1 MRKRITII
9 GIILFVVIFLTGCDV
24 KNINIY
30 HTHSLTKHEAL
41 NATCTEDGHIE
52 YYKCSICG
60 GIFENAEGT
69 IQIIDD
75 SYKIKALGHQYDDN
89 NSSCQVSECGLEEP
103 IIEESIYTYNITSDL
118 GTYDETT
125 KTWIIPEDGNLTVN
139 VKAEGLKAKAINDD
153 NTSNA
158 GIILGPYLFRLNE
171 SYFVNDNEVELTF
184 PKETLQQYLKTYSSV
199 PISFTIDLNLGND
212 FTGYFFN
219 LIVSHNEYVIKNVY
233 YNLEDHRYEANTNK
247 LILNPDKP
255 LILTIEGE
263 NLSSVDPNNVIIAT
277 TEIVEKANN
286 FDLEITDNKITLTM
300 SYEETIY
307 CRLDWVLF
315 FSLNY
320 GATYQEIHVLVE
332 IEEELEDVVVESM
345 EIDTTSPNYH
355 EPNKLMFVN
364 DENPVVITL
373 KGDFRVLSKNIYKHP
388 IKFMFNDMYLSF
400 EDLQLTYTDTELVI
414 IVTADLIRK
423 TGYTSGRIVYQIDG
437 PYQVLELG
445 LIVE

>member
-1 MRKRITII
+1 MKKRIIII
-9 GIILFVVIFLTGCDV
+9 GTILFISIFLTGC
-24 KNINIY
+24 NIWNTDFY
-30 HTHSLTKHEAL
+30 HIHSLTRYEAL

-52 YYKCSICG
+52 YYKCSICE
-60 GIFENAEGT
+60 GIFENAEAT

-75 SYKIKALGHQYDDN
+75 SYIIKALGHQFEDSN
-89 NSSCQVSECGLEEP
+89 NICQIAECGLEGP
-103 IIEESIYTYNITSDL
+103 VSEESIYTYNITSDL
-118 GTYDETT
+118 GTYDEET
-125 KTWIIPEDGNLTVN
+125 KTWVIPEDGSLTVN
-139 VKAEGLKAKAINDD
+139 VKAEGLKAKAIKDENP
-153 NTSNA
+153 SNA
-158 GIILGPYLFRLNE
+158 AIILGPYLFRLNE
-171 SYFVNDNEVELTF
+171 RYFVNDNEVELTF

-199 PISFTIDLNLGND
+199 PISFSIDLNAGNY

-219 LIVSHNEYVIKNVY
+219 LIVNHNEQVIKNVY
-233 YNLEDHRYEANTNK
+233 YNLEDHRYDANTNK
-247 LILNPDKP
+247 LILNPNKP

-263 NLSSVDPNNVIIAT
+263 NLSSVDPDQVIIAA
-277 TEIVEKANN
+277 TEIVEKAND

-315 FSLNY
+315 FSLDY

-332 IEEELEDVVVESM
+332 REEELEDVVIESI

-355 EPNKLMFVN
+355 EPNKLMFVD

-373 KGDFRVLSKNIYKHP
+373 KGDFRVISKNIYKHP
-388 IKFMFNDMYLSF
+388 IKFSFNYVYLSF

-414 IVTADLIRK
+414 TVTADLIRK
-423 TGYTSGRIVYQIDG
+423 TGYTNGRITYQIDG

-445 LIVE
+445 LILQ